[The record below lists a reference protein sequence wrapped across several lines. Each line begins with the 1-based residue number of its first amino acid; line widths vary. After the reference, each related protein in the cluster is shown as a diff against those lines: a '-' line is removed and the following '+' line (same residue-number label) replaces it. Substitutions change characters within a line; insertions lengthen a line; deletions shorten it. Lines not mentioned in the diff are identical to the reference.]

1 MRRALYS
8 GRVGFARAI
17 EPLAISKYDRIFHYI
32 AMNLAVRAETGAAT
46 GGDEALT
53 NAQKKILVVD
63 DEPDILEVVA
73 MMLEDA
79 GYEVLT
85 QGTGEGAVEKALD
98 EKVDLVVLDLGLPGI
113 DGLTVTR
120 SLKER
125 GSVGV
130 IIISG
135 RGEATE
141 KIIGL
146 EIGADDYLG
155 KPFEPRELLAR
166 VRSVLRRMAPP
177 QQVSAGANATYR
189 FEGWSLD
196 TLARALSDPSGEP
209 VSLSSGEFSLLQAFA
224 EHPNRVLSRDQL
236 LDFTH
241 GMDTPAFDRS
251 VDVQIARLRKKIE
264 PDAQRPTFI
273 KTVRNAGY
281 IFSVK
286 VEQA

>member
-1 MRRALYS
+1 
-8 GRVGFARAI
+8 
-17 EPLAISKYDRIFHYI
+17 
-32 AMNLAVRAETGAAT
+32 
-46 GGDEALT
+46 
-53 NAQKKILVVD
+53 
-63 DEPDILEVVA
+63 
-73 MMLEDA
+73 MMLDDA
-79 GYEVLT
+79 GYEVMT
-85 QGTGEGAVEKALD
+85 MGTGEGVVEKAL
-98 EKVDLVVLDLGLPGI
+98 EEHVDLVVLDLGLPGV
-113 DGLTVTR
+113 DGLTLTR

-125 GSVGV
+125 GEVGV

-135 RGEATE
+135 RGETTE

-166 VRSVLRRMAPP
+166 VRSVLRRLAAPAEP
-177 QQVSAGANATYR
+177 AQPANSGSYR
-189 FEGWSLD
+189 FEGWQLDVLVRSLTSPD
-196 TLARALSDPSGEP
+196 GDPIG
-209 VSLSSGEFSLLQAFA
+209 LSSGEFSLLRAFA

-264 PDAQRPTFI
+264 PDAQKPTFI

>member
-1 MRRALYS
+1 MAGS
-8 GRVGFARAI
+8 
-17 EPLAISKYDRIFHYI
+17 
-32 AMNLAVRAETGAAT
+32 
-46 GGDEALT
+46 
-53 NAQKKILVVD
+53 KKILVVD
-63 DEPDILEVVA
+63 DEPDIQEMVA

-85 QGTGEGAVEKALD
+85 MGSGDGAVECALD
-98 EKVDLVVLDLGLPGI
+98 AGVDLVVLDLGLPGV

-125 GSVGV
+125 GNVGV

-135 RGEATE
+135 RGETTE

-146 EIGADDYLG
+146 EIGADDYLA

-166 VRSVLRRMAPP
+166 VRSVLRRIEPAGTETEAI
-177 QQVSAGANATYR
+177 AGAYR

-196 TLARALSDPSGEP
+196 IMVRALSDPAGNP
-209 VSLSSGEFSLLQAFA
+209 VGLSSGEFSLLRAFV

-236 LDFTH
+236 LDYTH
-241 GMDTPAFDRS
+241 GTDTPAFDRS

-264 PDAQRPTFI
+264 PDAQTPRYI

-281 IFSVK
+281 IFTVK
-286 VEQA
+286 VDKS